1 MFSGGI
7 NTQLSWN
14 GIFVHVNTN
23 FTYGNLIYNSTREM
37 TDADGAYTDINQL
50 SLSAQGWTRWQKP
63 GDVATHPK
71 AVSANDSHSNDV
83 SSRYLEDGS
92 FFRLRNITVGY
103 DFPIK
108 LISKA
113 KMTKCRIYF
122 TADNLATATK
132 FSGMDPEIN
141 LVSGENTLAGYY
153 GSNYPVGRTFQGGVE
168 ISF

>member
-1 MFSGGI
+1 M
-7 NTQLSWN
+7 
-14 GIFVHVNTN
+14 NTN
-23 FTYGNLIYNSTREM
+23 FTYGNKIYNATRQI
-37 TDADGAYTDINQL
+37 TDADGAYTDYNQL
-50 SLSAQGWTRWQKP
+50 SLKAQGWTRWKNP
-63 GDVATHPK
+63 GDVATHPR
-71 AVSANDSHSNDV
+71 AVSANDSHSNAV

-103 DFPIK
+103 DFPAK

-132 FSGMDPEIN
+132 FSGMDPEIS
-141 LVSGENTLAGYY
+141 LVSGTNTLAGLYN
-153 GSNYPVGRTFQGGVE
+153 SNYPVGRTFQGGIE